1 MCYQKSDAAMGW
13 DLSFAMGSMACMSL
27 QDPTTGYAVS
37 GPAPTPQL
45 ERLMARDSSSR
56 EAAQARVGAQMP
68 VAQKAQMA
76 DIIIDNNAGRQQLQG
91 RVSGAGTGLQQP
103 REALQASAHASARS
117 AAPASSDVLP

>member
-1 MCYQKSDAAMGW
+1 
-13 DLSFAMGSMACMSL
+13 
-27 QDPTTGYAVS
+27 
-37 GPAPTPQL
+37 
-45 ERLMARDSSSR
+45 MARDGSSR

-91 RVSGAGTGLQQP
+91 RVSGAGTGLQRP
-103 REALQASAHASARS
+103 CKALQASAHASARS